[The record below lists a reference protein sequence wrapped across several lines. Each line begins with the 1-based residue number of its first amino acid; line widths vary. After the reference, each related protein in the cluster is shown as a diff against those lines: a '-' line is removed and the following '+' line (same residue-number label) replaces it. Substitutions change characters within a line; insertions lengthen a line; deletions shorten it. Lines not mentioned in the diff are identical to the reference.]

1 MNRVLPTRD
10 SINETDAGRAALFVG
25 VAQRVETTLTAGRE
39 RSCAGPGELDRL
51 YAGLAAVTT
60 ESHPRTARLL
70 GSGRRAAQKVIEEAG
85 EVALEAV
92 KGRSTG
98 IVRES
103 ADLLYHLVV
112 LWRRAHI
119 DPSDVYAEMQRRAD
133 ALGIAEKLPKRS
145 AGVWVSR
152 GPTRSQRPRPA
163 GQRSARSRIR
173 SR

>member
-1 MNRVLPTRD
+1 VNRVLPTRD
-10 SINETDAGRAALFVG
+10 SIDETDAGCAALFVG
-25 VAQRVETTLTAGRE
+25 AAPRLETTLTAGRE
-39 RSCAGPGELDRL
+39 RSRAGPGELDRL
-51 YAGLAAVTT
+51 HAGLAAVTA

-70 GSGRRAAQKVIEEAG
+70 GSGRRRAAQKVIEEAG

-133 ALGIAEKLPKRS
+133 ALAQLEQNRHSCIDKSMA
-145 AGVWVSR
+145 
-152 GPTRSQRPRPA
+152 
-163 GQRSARSRIR
+163 
-173 SR
+173 